1 MGTHYPRMAR
11 VLALAFA
18 VAVLVAVAVEAA
30 DHHKTSMAV
39 KRHKPQFRSGEDDE
53 MEGLAASVRPS
64 SSGRGR
70 YRATQ
75 TIPMGGDYL
84 TTGAYYCDV
93 EIGSPSKTFSV
104 LVDTG
109 SSNLAVPS
117 SACTNCGSNP
127 GTVTYDPS
135 DSSSSDIPACTSTFC
150 QTCIPAGSDATEC
163 SFGEPECDASKSGG
177 CPFGITYGGGS
188 SALGGEYATD
198 KVCLGSACA
207 DGAAVGQILDEVYFE
222 STQGPF
228 LGILG
233 LASSANA
240 CNPSCVPTL
249 LDSLVEAEA
258 TENEFGMCFT
268 TEGGVI
274 DLGFANAS
282 RYEGELSYVPIVR
295 PTWYELPLIDV
306 LVGTTSVGA
315 PEFLFTATN
324 DVIGSFID
332 SGTSVLLFGPA
343 IASAIQNIFQTVY
356 ADLPGMSTNVDN
368 FWNGNCFNNSVIEP
382 KIDEYPDLVYVF
394 SGEDGVDVT
403 IPVAADA
410 YLMLVD
416 EMRCLG
422 IAGVPSLGAIMGDIF
437 LQSVYAHY
445 DRENE
450 RVGFAPA
457 KAAECA

>member
-1 MGTHYPRMAR
+1 M
-11 VLALAFA
+11 
-18 VAVLVAVAVEAA
+18 
-30 DHHKTSMAV
+30 
-39 KRHKPQFRSGEDDE
+39 
-53 MEGLAASVRPS
+53 
-64 SSGRGR
+64 
-70 YRATQ
+70 
-75 TIPMGGDYL
+75 
-84 TTGAYYCDV
+84 
-93 EIGSPSKTFSV
+93 
-104 LVDTG
+104 
-109 SSNLAVPS
+109 
-117 SACTNCGSNP
+117 
-127 GTVTYDPS
+127 
-135 DSSSSDIPACTSTFC
+135 
-150 QTCIPAGSDATEC
+150 
-163 SFGEPECDASKSGG
+163 
-177 CPFGITYGGGS
+177 
-188 SALGGEYATD
+188 
-198 KVCLGSACA
+198 
-207 DGAAVGQILDEVYFE
+207 YFE